1 MILKVT
7 IPSIT
12 MEAHFGKSKLPTLVN
27 PFSLEGKTQ
36 ATARKALR
44 ALSDLKAA
52 ECAYTAG
59 RARAI
64 GQEIHFNIN
73 AYGALKHLRDA
84 PGDLH
89 AVYEAHNSLNQFIA
103 LYEGNRGPRENA
115 PPRTRR
121 ALNNLS
127 SAVESL
133 EKSAHRL
140 GAFRPVPDYFLNTVT
155 K

>member
-44 ALSDLKAA
+44 ALSELKAA
-52 ECAYTAG
+52 ECAYTSG

-64 GQEIHFNIN
+64 GQEIHLNIN
-73 AYGALKHLRDA
+73 AYGALKHLKDA
-84 PGDLH
+84 PGDIREIN
-89 AVYEAHNSLNQFIA
+89 EADNALRQFIV
-103 LYEGNRGPRENA
+103 LYEQNRGQRETA

-121 ALNNLS
+121 ALDTLDK
-127 SAVESL
+127 AQR
-133 EKSAHRL
+133 RL
-140 GAFRPVPDYFLNTVT
+140 QTTVQRLTAYRPVPDYFLNTVT